1 MIIFTCAMPPQ
12 RPRAWIPSDKQK
24 AKARTAAI
32 RRAREARERA
42 QDLRRRRQ
50 AVIDARERPLNA
62 TQIAMV
68 IEIALAA
75 TRYNK

>member
-1 MIIFTCAMPPQ
+1 MAPK
-12 RPRAWIPSDKQK
+12 RPRGWIPDDKQK
-24 AKARTAAI
+24 ARARTLAI
-32 RRAREARERA
+32 RRAREARERE
-42 QDLRRRRQ
+42 QDRARRRQ
-50 AVIDARERPLNA
+50 AVIDTRERPLNA